1 TSEECYLNLARSISN
16 RLDLDRLPGQRSL
29 IQVPKIERETVR
41 KERQKTIELLSQ
53 RIEILKNQF
62 QHKENLLTE
71 ALADAKGEQLDQFI
85 NELRSKE
92 TEIQLLRQS
101 LDRTREALL
110 NEQRSVAAFK
120 KSREQ
125 RQRKAIQEKLKRKDY
140 EIDTLKNQLEE
151 RDKKLQLLSDQTM
164 KMRMQMVNQGSNRM
178 FRAMRNAVNEI
189 RMNKHS
195 LASLLKQSLELIA
208 YVLFGLTRL

>member
-1 TSEECYLNLARSISN
+1 TSEECYLNLARSISS

-29 IQVPKIERETVR
+29 IQVPKIERETVK
-41 KERQKTIELLSQ
+41 KERQNTIELLSQ
-53 RIEILKNQF
+53 RIEILKNQL
-62 QHKENLLTE
+62 QHKENLLSEYERDMSRLKQAE

-110 NEQRSVAAFK
+110 NEQRSVATFK
-120 KSREQ
+120 KSRNSTPTSNFSSIKEQ

-164 KMRMQMVNQGSNRM
+164 KMRIQMVM
-178 FRAMRNAVNEI
+178 FKV
-189 RMNKHS
+189 
-195 LASLLKQSLELIA
+195 
-208 YVLFGLTRL
+208 